1 MTPAPPH
8 FYLTILGDLV
18 ALSIAAAMVVAF
30 GSMFFVWLGGKVR
43 RAFDS
48 WRRTE
53 RIDNQFTKEDAE
65 SVEEKK

>member
-1 MTPAPPH
+1 M
-8 FYLTILGDLV
+8 V
-18 ALSIAAAMVVAF
+18 AAF
-30 GSMFFVWLGGKVR
+30 SAMFFVWLGGKVR

-65 SVEEKK
+65 SVEEKETK